1 MIGGPIILIELLYGN
16 ERLIPFENNDD
27 ENDINTPLFPDVH
40 KRHGNKPILKPF
52 ETDISIVDYI
62 INEISNLVTDRRL
75 KYSEIGIIFTKKNTL
90 WNKQTR
96 RNGPFSYYNLLL
108 NKMGNLNMPYKK
120 IETTSDKLEFNFQ
133 SNEIKIISIHSV
145 KGYEFKA
152 VFFINLEN
160 DWIYDN
166 LTRTLI
172 YVGITRAQDLLYIPY
187 LSSGYHL
194 DYINEM
200 INILE

>member
-1 MIGGPIILIELLYGN
+1 
-16 ERLIPFENNDD
+16 
-27 ENDINTPLFPDVH
+27 
-40 KRHGNKPILKPF
+40 
-52 ETDISIVDYI
+52 
-62 INEISNLVTDRRL
+62 
-75 KYSEIGIIFTKKNTL
+75 
-90 WNKQTR
+90 
-96 RNGPFSYYNLLL
+96 
-108 NKMGNLNMPYKK
+108 MGNLNMPYKK

-145 KGYEFKA
+145 KVYEFKA

-172 YVGITRAQDLLYIPY
+172 YVGITRAQVLLYIPY

-194 DYINEM
+194 DYIYEM
-200 INILE
+200 IYILE